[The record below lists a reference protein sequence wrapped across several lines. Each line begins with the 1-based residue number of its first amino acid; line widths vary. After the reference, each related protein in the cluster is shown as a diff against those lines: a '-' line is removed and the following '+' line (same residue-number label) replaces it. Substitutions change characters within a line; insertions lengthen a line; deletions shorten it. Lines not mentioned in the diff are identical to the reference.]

1 MMSGSSSTARKQPL
15 RNRSCLASPAAL
27 LAGLQGAH
35 RQIEAA
41 IVEAEAMMAEG
52 QPDPALS
59 SALRMRISQ
68 ANLARTRIA
77 REVCSHLISTIS
89 ISEAD
94 AVRSLQR
101 RDAEQF
107 QQTSELVREWTP
119 KAVEVDWE
127 GYCDASRQVRDQ
139 IRSIV
144 AAEKWLFYPLL
155 ERAC

>member
-15 RNRSCLASPAAL
+15 RDRSCLASPAAL

-41 IVEAEAMMAEG
+41 IIEVEAMMAEG

-59 SALRMRISQ
+59 SALRMRIGQ
-68 ANLARTRIA
+68 ANLARSRIA
-77 REVCSHLISTIS
+77 REICSHLISTIS
-89 ISEAD
+89 IREAE
-94 AVRSLQR
+94 AVRGLQR
-101 RDAEQF
+101 QDAEQF
-107 QQTSELVREWTP
+107 QQTSELIRQWTP
-119 KAVEVDWE
+119 TAVQADWE
-127 GYCDASRQVRDQ
+127 GYCAASRQARDQ
-139 IRSIV
+139 IRAIV

>member
-15 RNRSCLASPAAL
+15 RDRSCLASPAAL

-41 IVEAEAMMAEG
+41 IIEAEAMMAEG

-59 SALRMRISQ
+59 SALRMRIGQ
-68 ANLARTRIA
+68 ANLARSRIA
-77 REVCSHLISTIS
+77 REICSHLISTIS
-89 ISEAD
+89 IREAE
-94 AVRSLQR
+94 AVRGLQR
-101 RDAEQF
+101 QDAEQF
-107 QQTSELVREWTP
+107 QQTSELIRQWTP
-119 KAVEVDWE
+119 TAVQADWE
-127 GYCDASRQVRDQ
+127 GYCAASRQARDQ
-139 IRSIV
+139 IRAIV